1 MGGPTSFYVWLGEG
15 GRGGPKKNRGKDI
28 RRALWLAFL
37 FPPPAHAQWAESA
50 QKMLRIFQDIQK
62 DRCRKCSSFTVN

>member
-28 RRALWLAFL
+28 RRALWLAFYSR
-37 FPPPAHAQWAESA
+37 PPRMRNGQNLL
-50 QKMLRIFQDIQK
+50 K
-62 DRCRKCSSFTVN
+62 KC